1 LLVRDAD
8 DHRRYVNL
16 NGQQLQ
22 QLRQAASVE
31 SSAAMEGWELTTTE
45 GDLPENVHGVYLTSN
60 SFVHFG
66 VPTLVG
72 RGLLP
77 SDAPEGQDP
86 ENVAVLGYQFWQKTL
101 RRRSRQS

>member
-1 LLVRDAD
+1 
-8 DHRRYVNL
+8 
-16 NGQQLQ
+16 
-22 QLRQAASVE
+22 
-31 SSAAMEGWELTTTE
+31 MEGWELTTTE

-77 SDAPEGQDP
+77 SDAPEVRIPRTWPCWVINSGKDITAGDP
-86 ENVAVLGYQFWQKTL
+86 DIVGKNIH
-101 RRRSRQS
+101 